1 MSLTPISAGFIPLV
15 DAAPLIVAK
24 ELGFAEEEG
33 LALSLVQAPSWS
45 TLRDQLAFGH
55 IQAAHMLSPV
65 PVASHMGLMNGLPK
79 LQVLSV
85 LSMNGNV
92 IGVSPTMAGLL
103 EVRGYQFDFTDA
115 KAAAL
120 AVASLPKPL
129 RIGVPFLLSMHAEL
143 VSLWLNSVG
152 LTAGRDFQIH
162 AVPPPLMAQA
172 IKNGDLDVFC
182 VGEPWGSFTVDTA
195 DGTLILPGA
204 AIWTAAPE
212 KVLATRVDWSEQNE
226 ATALRLIRALWRAGQ
241 WLDLPSKQLALAE
254 VLARKDYVGV
264 NSDLIDRALTGRLV
278 VNGAGDTKHHENFLR
293 FHNEG
298 ATFPWQSQAEWIAD
312 RLKERLG
319 KTANT
324 EKAEIASIFRS
335 DLYRVALRQLGTP
348 MPLTN
353 SKIEGGLSAKT
364 EVRAVSG
371 SLSLGQNRFFD
382 GQTFDPQR

>member
-1 MSLTPISAGFIPLV
+1 MTLTPIAAGFIPLV

-33 LALSLVQAPSWS
+33 LDLSLERAPSWS
-45 TLRDQLAFGH
+45 TLRDQLAFGQ

-65 PVASHMGLMNGLPK
+65 PVASYLGLMNGLPK

-92 IGVSPTMAGLL
+92 IGVSPNMAALL
-103 EVRGYQFDFTDA
+103 EVRGYGFDFKDA

-129 RIGVPFLLSMHAEL
+129 RIGVPFYLSMHSEL
-143 VSLWLNSVG
+143 VSIWLNAVG
-152 LTAGRDFQIH
+152 LKAGDDFQIQ

-172 IKNGDLDVFC
+172 IKNGDLDIFC
-182 VGEPWGSFTVDTA
+182 VGEPWGSVTVDTA
-195 DGTLILPGA
+195 NGTLILPGA

-212 KVLATRVDWSEQNE
+212 KVLATRADWAEQNE
-226 ATALRLIRALWRAGQ
+226 DTALKLIRALWRAGQ
-241 WLDLPSKQLALAE
+241 WLDQPSKHVALAE

-278 VNGAGDTKHHENFLR
+278 LNSAGANKHHDNFLR
-293 FHNEG
+293 FHTEG
-298 ATFPWQSQAEWIAD
+298 ATFPWQSQADWIAE
-312 RLKERLG
+312 RLKARHG
-319 KTANT
+319 TVDDVAA
-324 EKAEIASIFRS
+324 AEVHKIFRS
-335 DLYRVALRQLGTP
+335 DLYRRALGQLGAP
-348 MPLTN
+348 MPLSN
-353 SKIEGGLSAKT
+353 SKIEGGLTEST
-364 EVRAVSG
+364 EVRAVTG